1 MLNWLSSNWGN
12 LLVGAILTAVM
23 ISIVVRL
30 VHNRRKGIP
39 SCGCGCPGC
48 TRSCAS
54 GKSHGHK

>member
-39 SCGCGCPGC
+39 SCGCICPGC
-48 TRSCAS
+48 TRNCAS